1 MYIQHQ
7 SSYYRTQRVSQEIH
21 KNISIILQH
30 KIDDI
35 RIGKPTVSGVQVSK
49 DLKNANI
56 FVTFID
62 KDSPEEIN
70 SAIVTLQR
78 ASRFI
83 RFLLAN
89 TMCLRIIPILLFK
102 YDSSL
107 SEGTKVCDLITAV
120 TTKISIEKL
129 S

>member
-1 MYIQHQ
+1 MHSQNN
-7 SSYYRTQRVSQEIH
+7 YYRIQRVSQEIH

-35 RIGKPTVSGVQVSK
+35 RIGKPTVSGVKVSK

-70 SAIVTLQR
+70 SAIAILQH
-78 ASRFI
+78 ASHFI
-83 RFLLAN
+83 RFLLAK
-89 TMCLRIIPILLFK
+89 TVCLRIIPILLFK

-107 SEGTKVCDLITAV
+107 SEGIKVCDLIATI
-120 TTKISIEKL
+120 TTKIAIEKL
-129 S
+129 N